1 MPAPQTPM
9 EIWTS
14 KVSPALR
21 PTRRQRPNYAVL
33 LNPWVWLFD
42 SPLYAPRYCLD
53 CRGALAVGG
62 IVFAAIVIAAAV
74 FVAILLW

>member
-1 MPAPQTPM
+1 MQ
-9 EIWTS
+9 EHS
-14 KVSPALR
+14 SH
-21 PTRRQRPNYAVL
+21 TRCPHCDQRAASAPNYAVL

-53 CRGALAVGG
+53 CRGALALGG